1 LRGRPG
7 RAVSEGDGLPR
18 LEASGDAAVPAAA
31 MLAAMTTLSTPRS
44 TPRVLRLAG
53 CLSLSLTLS
62 LALVGCG
69 GGGADSATPTAA
81 PTPAPPAATPPVT
94 PPADP
99 PADPV
104 AGTRATCNLADFQAE
119 ALRLVNAA
127 RAAGGSCGSSGTFPA
142 TTPLAWNTAL
152 TQAALV
158 HSDDMVAGNFFSH
171 TGSDGSSAGARAAA
185 AGYSAATWGE
195 NIAAG
200 QPTVAAVMQ
209 AWMASPGHCAN
220 ILRASYRDIGLACVA
235 GTGNNRYGTYWTMVL
250 GTQR

>member
-1 LRGRPG
+1 
-7 RAVSEGDGLPR
+7 
-18 LEASGDAAVPAAA
+18 
-31 MLAAMTTLSTPRS
+31 MLATMSPIHTAGA
-44 TPRVLRLAG
+44 LRRASL
-53 CLSLSLTLS
+53 LSLTLALS
-62 LALVGCG
+62 WALAACG
-69 GGGADSATPTAA
+69 GGGADSGTPATA
-81 PTPAPPAATPPVT
+81 PAPPAATPPAAT
-94 PPADP
+94 PPAS
-99 PADPV
+99 PV

-127 RAAGGSCGSSGTFPA
+127 RAAGGSCGSSGSFAP

-152 TQAALV
+152 AQAALV
-158 HSDDMVAGNFFSH
+158 HSDDMVAGDFFSH

-185 AGYSAATWGE
+185 AGYSAGTWGE

-235 GTGNNRYGTYWTMVL
+235 GTGDNRYGTYWTMVL